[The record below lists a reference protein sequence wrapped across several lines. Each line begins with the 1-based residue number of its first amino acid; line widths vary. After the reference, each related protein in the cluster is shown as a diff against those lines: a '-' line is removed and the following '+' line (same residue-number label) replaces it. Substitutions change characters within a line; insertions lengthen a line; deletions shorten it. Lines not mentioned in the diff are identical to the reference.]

1 MARGQNRRRVDRDPA
16 EQRRRLGRLVSLV
29 IPPLVV
35 VTLLGAAG
43 WLGFR
48 YAVQSELLR
57 IGEVRFVGISR
68 ATAEELLELSPV
80 QRGDHL
86 LVADPALVEVA
97 LRRHPWVASAEVRRT
112 WPPALEVRVTER
124 RAAAL
129 VELGGLYLV
138 DTEGEVFKRAL
149 PGDGLDLPVVT
160 GIGRDDW
167 VERRAEVEPLLRAAL
182 ALVDRWAERGLD
194 RRAPVSEIH
203 ISAEYGTTLWA
214 GAEGLEVRLGQGALP
229 EKLARLERVLAAVAA
244 EGRRAEVLHL
254 ENRRRPDWVAV
265 RFAMAGRA
273 QGQPD
278 EAGPQRAG
286 GPGGRSLSASPRNDG
301 GVESVREGA
310 VGRRATRGLARR

>member
-1 MARGQNRRRVDRDPA
+1 VDRDPA
-16 EQRRRLGRLVSLV
+16 EQRRRLARIVSLV
-29 IPPLVV
+29 APLAAALAV
-35 VTLLGAAG
+35 LAGLGWAG
-43 WLGFR
+43 WR
-48 YAVQSELLR
+48 YAVEGDLLR
-57 IGEVRFVGISR
+57 IREVRFEGLSR
-68 ATAEELLELSPV
+68 ATAQELLELSPV

-97 LRRHPWVASAEVRRT
+97 LRRHPWVAAVEVRRAV
-112 WPPALEVRVTER
+112 PPALEIKVTER

-129 VELGGLYLV
+129 VDLGGLYLV
-138 DTEGEVFKRAL
+138 DAEGEVFKRAL

-203 ISAEYGTTLWA
+203 ISAQYGTTLWA
-214 GAEGLEVRLGQGALP
+214 GADGLEVRLGNGSIP
-229 EKLARLERVLAAVAA
+229 EKLARLERVLAAVEA

-265 RFAMAGRA
+265 RFAG
-273 QGQPD
+273 
-278 EAGPQRAG
+278 EG
-286 GPGGRSLSASPRNDG
+286 GGG
-301 GVESVREGA
+301 GVEGAREGA
-310 VGRRATRGLARR
+310 GGRRATRGLARR